1 MSRNVYSDII
11 FYIVELQN
19 INTNQN
25 DNENNT
31 EKDQHSNVGT
41 GDDKSDEAEPSN
53 RKRGKFE
60 ILINYNN

>member
-1 MSRNVYSDII
+1 MSRNVTSDII

-25 DNENNT
+25 DTENNT
-31 EKDQHSNVGT
+31 GKDQHSNVGT
-41 GDDKSDEAEPSN
+41 ADDKSDGTEPSN

>member
-31 EKDQHSNVGT
+31 EKDQHSNVAT
-41 GDDKSDEAEPSN
+41 ADDKSDESEPSN

>member
-31 EKDQHSNVGT
+31 EKDKNPPHSNVAT
-41 GDDKSDEAEPSN
+41 ADDKSDEAEPSN
-53 RKRGKFE
+53 RKSR
-60 ILINYNN
+60 

>member
-1 MSRNVYSDII
+1 MCRNVSSDII

-25 DNENNT
+25 NTENNT
-31 EKDQHSNVGT
+31 EKDQHSHVGAAH
-41 GDDKSDEAEPSN
+41 DKFGMAEPSN